1 MKAITDT
8 QAVHTGRIVSV
19 KVGSNRGMPRIWLQD
34 LNRYGWNAGEHVDI
48 AYNRDSIVIT
58 RDSSAKRKISA
69 PSKGGVLDLTGNA
82 VFDFVHL
89 NGNPARV
96 TVTITATS
104 IIVKA

>member
-8 QAVHTGRIVSV
+8 QAIHNGRIVSV

-34 LNRYGWNAGEHVDI
+34 LNRYGWNAGEHVSI
-48 AYNRDSIVIT
+48 IYNRDSIVIT
-58 RDSSAKRKISA
+58 RDSHAKRKISA

-82 VFDFVHL
+82 MFDFIGL
-89 NGNPARV
+89 NGNPHRV